1 MINTINLIWI
11 IPLCICLGILAM
23 AFVVGASTRNRYEEI
38 YEEGVKHGLQ
48 LAKYKYELAGE
59 LHEA

>member
-1 MINTINLIWI
+1 MINALHLIWI
-11 IPLCICLGILAM
+11 IPLSICLGVFVM
-23 AFVVGASTRNRYEEI
+23 AFVVSMSTKNKYEDI
-38 YEEGVKHGLQ
+38 YDEGVNHGLQ